1 MGKKTKSIVG
11 ILFVIILI
19 AALIVLSTSLVI
31 TKEDEYS
38 IIKRFDK
45 IERVVESSGLSFKTP
60 FVDTV
65 DKLPKSI
72 QFYDTPP
79 SDVITVDKKTMV
91 ADSYVLWRISNPTTF
106 AQTLNSSLT
115 LAESRINTTVYNAM
129 KNVISSI
136 TQNEVISGRDGKL
149 NATFMEDIGDTME
162 QYGIHLITVE
172 NKHLDLPSDNKNAV
186 FERMISE
193 RAQMA
198 ATYTAEGESEAQMI
212 RNTTDKEI
220 EISISNAQTQA
231 ARTIAEG
238 EAEYMRIL
246 SNAYSDVSRSE
257 FYTFIR
263 ALDAARASLSGSENT
278 LILSEDS
285 PIAQIFYNLN
295 Q

>member
-1 MGKKTKSIVG
+1 MGKKIKRIGSALII
-11 ILFVIILI
+11 ILFI
-19 AALIVLSTSLVI
+19 AAIVLASNILVI
-31 TKEDEYS
+31 TKENEYS
-38 IIKRFDK
+38 LIKRFGK
-45 IERVVESSGLSFKTP
+45 IERVEDKAGLSFKTP
-60 FVDTV
+60 FVESV
-65 DKLPKSI
+65 DKLPKEI
-72 QFYDTPP
+72 QFYDMTQ
-79 SDVITVDKKTMV
+79 SDVITLDKKTMV
-91 ADSYVLWRISNPTTF
+91 ADSYVLWKIENPILF

-129 KNVISSI
+129 KNVISSNS
-136 TQNEVISGRDGKL
+136 QNEVISGRNGEL
-149 NATFMEDIGDTME
+149 NAAFMEDIGDNMK
-162 QYGIHLITVE
+162 QYGIDLITVE

-220 EISISNAQTQA
+220 EINISNAQTEA
-231 ARTIAEG
+231 AKIIAEG

-246 SNAYSDVSRSE
+246 SNAYSDASKSE

-263 ALDAARASLSGSENT
+263 GLDAARISMNGSDKT

-285 PIAQIFYNLN
+285 PISRIFNTMD
-295 Q
+295 